1 MSVSQNLLASF
12 STGSL
17 PGKSSTA
24 PVDPAGAAQKEGL
37 PSFADVL
44 SNQQPD
50 DVAELMQLLGDAEG
64 DVAEKLLGVA
74 ELAADGKKLPAG
86 MKEWLSQ
93 LDELRSETGDQT
105 ALLHAGEASPNQQE
119 ELSGLVEDWSQW
131 LGQARQFIGS
141 EQGATIETDA
151 PAEPDAVEAL
161 AAMAGLVGT
170 QLAAQA
176 NQVAGAANAV
186 SVQASNPVI
195 SGALSLPAND
205 KAVIVGEPGDPSA
218 RKLQRDAAIPGL
230 QLLQD
235 QVPKGERESRQEP
248 AGSAG
253 LRAMAE
259 RGGQVE
265 GQQPVQRNLDMT
277 PAAAEGKAAFAGKLA
292 ESLEALG
299 GRQTAIDKDSGE
311 ALLRPGAQT
320 QAAAQ
325 GALAARPVL
334 AASQT
339 LNVPFG
345 QAGWGDAVMDK
356 MLWMSSQNL
365 RSVEIR
371 LDPADLGPL
380 EIHIQTR
387 GQEHQV
393 QFVTQ
398 NPSVRE
404 ALEAQMFRLRE
415 AFSQQG
421 MDLVDV
427 SVGDSAV
434 DQQSRHNEEGAGSGR
449 GRANAATQ
457 TLEADEAGMML
468 ASAAASQAESSR
480 LVDYYA

>member
-1 MSVSQNLLASF
+1 MSVSQNLLAFF
-12 STGSL
+12 SSGS
-17 PGKSSTA
+17 PQVKSSTTSA
-24 PVDPAGAAQKEGL
+24 STAEKGDTEGVA
-37 PSFADVL
+37 SFAEILGGQQAEDVE
-44 SNQQPD
+44 
-50 DVAELMQLLGDAEG
+50 ALMQLLGESEGESAEQ
-64 DVAEKLLGVA
+64 LLGLA
-74 ELAADGKKLPAG
+74 ELAADGKNLPAG
-86 MKEWLSQ
+86 MQEWLAQ
-93 LDELRSETGDQT
+93 LDELRSETQDHA
-105 ALLHAGEASPNQQE
+105 ALTSGAVTSAGQQE
-119 ELSGLVEDWSQW
+119 ELGALVEDWSQW
-131 LGQARQFIGS
+131 LDQARQFIVNVQDTAVSS
-141 EQGATIETDA
+141 EGPVDSDA
-151 PAEPDAVEAL
+151 AAAL
-161 AAMAGLVGT
+161 ATMAGLVGS
-170 QLAAQA
+170 QLAARASEAADVASTGPAQA
-176 NQVAGAANAV
+176 VNPVLPGLVAGTGQAADAGE
-186 SVQASNPVI
+186 ALDL
-195 SGALSLPAND
+195 SG
-205 KAVIVGEPGDPSA
+205 
-218 RKLQRDAAIPGL
+218 RKGQRDAAAAGL
-230 QLLQD
+230 QLSQD
-235 QVPKGERESRQEP
+235 QISRGERDARQEP
-248 AGSAG
+248 AGGAG

-259 RGGQVE
+259 RGGQAE

-277 PAAAEGKAAFAGKLA
+277 PAAAESRAAFAGKLA

-299 GRQTAIDKDSGE
+299 GRQPRTDTDSAE
-311 ALLRPGAQT
+311 AMLRPGAQT

-325 GALAARPVL
+325 GALASRPVL

-356 MLWMSSQNL
+356 MMWMSSQNL

-371 LDPADLGPL
+371 LDPAELGPL

-434 DQQSRHNEEGAGSGR
+434 DQQAQHNQEGGTGGGNR
-449 GRANAATQ
+449 GIGGTQ
-457 TLEADEAGMML
+457 ALEADEAGMML

>member
-1 MSVSQNLLASF
+1 MSVSQNLLAFF
-12 STGSL
+12 SGAS
-17 PGKSSTA
+17 PQIKSSAT
-24 PVDPAGAAQKEGL
+24 PANAADSGQLEGL
-37 PSFADVL
+37 ASFAEILTD
-44 SNQQPD
+44 QQPG
-50 DVAELMQLLGDAEG
+50 DVEALMQLLGGAEG
-64 DVAEKLLGVA
+64 DQAQGLLDLAEI
-74 ELAADGKKLPAG
+74 AADGKNLPAG
-86 MKEWLSQ
+86 MQEWLAQ
-93 LDELRSETGDQT
+93 LDELRSETEDQT
-105 ALLHAGEASPNQQE
+105 ASLHAGAVSDEQQQE
-119 ELSGLVEDWSQW
+119 LGALVEDWSQW
-131 LGQARQFIGS
+131 LDQARQFMDKAQEG
-141 EQGATIETDA
+141 QGPNASLDA
-151 PAEPDAVEAL
+151 DAADAL
-161 AAMAGLVGT
+161 ATMAELVGA
-170 QLAAQA
+170 QLASKAAEAASTALGSPGAAQA
-176 NQVAGAANAV
+176 AVASPLAPAAV
-186 SVQASNPVI
+186 T
-195 SGALSLPAND
+195 GTT
-205 KAVIVGEPGDPSA
+205 GEPLLDPA
-218 RKLQRDAAIPGL
+218 RKLRWDTASAGL
-230 QLLQD
+230 QLSQE
-235 QVPKGERESRQEP
+235 QATRGERDMRQEP
-248 AGSAG
+248 AGNNG

-259 RGGQVE
+259 RGAAAE

-277 PAAAEGKAAFAGKLA
+277 PAAMEGRAAFAGKLA
-292 ESLEALG
+292 ETLETLG
-299 GRQTAIDKDSGE
+299 GRTATSDPDAAE
-311 ALLRPGAQT
+311 AMLRPGTQT

-356 MLWMSSQNL
+356 MMWMSSQNL

-421 MDLVDV
+421 MDLVNV

-434 DQQSRHNEEGAGSGR
+434 DQQAHHSQEQGAEGRNRGVAG
-449 GRANAATQ
+449 AQ

>member
-1 MSVSQNLLASF
+1 MSVSQNLLAFF
-12 STGSL
+12 SGGS
-17 PGKSSTA
+17 PQIKSSATSASTSETA
-24 PVDPAGAAQKEGL
+24 QVEGL
-37 PSFADVL
+37 ANFADIL
-44 SNQQPD
+44 MDQQPD
-50 DVAELMQLLGDAEG
+50 DVEALMQLLGDAEG
-64 DVAEKLLGVA
+64 DQAQGLLDLAEI
-74 ELAADGKKLPAG
+74 AADGKNLPAG
-86 MKEWLSQ
+86 MQEWLAQ
-93 LDELRSETGDQT
+93 LDELRSETEDQ
-105 ALLHAGEASPNQQE
+105 AASLHTGAISDEQQQE
-119 ELSGLVEDWSQW
+119 LGALVEDWSQW
-131 LGQARQFIGS
+131 LDQARQFMGK
-141 EQGATIETDA
+141 T
-151 PAEPDAVEAL
+151 PDAESAPNVSADADAADAL
-161 AAMAGLVGT
+161 AIMAELVGT
-170 QLAAQA
+170 QLASKAAETANTAQGLAVTAQA
-176 NQVAGAANAV
+176 APAPALAPAAVTAV
-186 SVQASNPVI
+186 S
-195 SGALSLPAND
+195 
-205 KAVIVGEPGDPSA
+205 GEPLLDPA
-218 RKLQRDAAIPGL
+218 RKLRRDAGTPGL
-230 QLLQD
+230 QLSQE
-235 QVPKGERESRQEP
+235 QTTRGERDMRQEP
-248 AGSAG
+248 AGNNG
-253 LRAMAE
+253 LRAMSE
-259 RGGQVE
+259 RGVSAE

-277 PAAAEGKAAFAGKLA
+277 PAAVEGRAAFAGKLA
-292 ESLEALG
+292 ETLEALG
-299 GRQTAIDKDSGE
+299 GRTTRSDSDSAE
-311 ALLRPGAQT
+311 AMLRPGTQT

-356 MLWMSSQNL
+356 MMWMSSQNL

-421 MDLVDV
+421 MDLVNV

-434 DQQSRHNEEGAGSGR
+434 DQQAHHSQGQGAEGRNR
-449 GRANAATQ
+449 GVVGAQ
-457 TLEADEAGMML
+457 TPEADEAGMML